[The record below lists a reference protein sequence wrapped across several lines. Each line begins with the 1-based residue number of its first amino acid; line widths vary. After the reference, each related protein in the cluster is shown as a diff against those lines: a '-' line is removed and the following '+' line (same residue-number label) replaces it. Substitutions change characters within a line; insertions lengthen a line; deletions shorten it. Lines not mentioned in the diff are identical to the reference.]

1 MVISSVIKKNTEF
14 KHSNHVYKEQMHMFR
29 GTNLPD
35 NYLPFKLIIKDQLDD
50 SRILMKTLY

>member
-14 KHSNHVYKEQMHMFR
+14 KHSNHFYKEQMHVFR

-35 NYLPFKLIIKDQLDD
+35 NYLPFKIIIKDQLDM
-50 SRILMKTLY
+50 ILEFL